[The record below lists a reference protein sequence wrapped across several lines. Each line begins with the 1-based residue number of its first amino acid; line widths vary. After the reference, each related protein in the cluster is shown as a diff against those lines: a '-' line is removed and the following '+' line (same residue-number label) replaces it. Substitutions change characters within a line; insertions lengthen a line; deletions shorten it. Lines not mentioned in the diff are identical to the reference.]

1 MAPAP
6 QTAWAKPLAATL
18 VSAFRETDVT
28 WVQRR
33 LFGGIGGPILEENG
47 DPLLEED
54 GVTEILMESGGYDP
68 DTGEVN
74 WSEELINCGG
84 AVVKRWNELRD
95 TPQGAGILPHRMVEI
110 WFDSTSL
117 PIEPDLDDEV
127 EYLERRWR
135 VVAIKPFY
143 GSGPDDYGFKAT
155 LEC

>member
-1 MAPAP
+1 MAAP
-6 QTAWAKPLAATL
+6 QTAWAKPLASTL
-18 VSAFRETDVT
+18 VSAFRETEIT

-33 LFGGIGGPILEENG
+33 LFGGIGGPILEEDG

-54 GVTEILMESGGYDP
+54 GITEILMESGGYNP
-68 DTGEVN
+68 ETGDVN
-74 WSEELINCGG
+74 WDEVLIKCGG
-84 AVVKRWNELRD
+84 AVVKRWNELMD

-110 WFDSTSL
+110 WFDSTTL

-127 EYLERRWR
+127 IYLERRWR
-135 VVAIKPFY
+135 VRAIKPFY